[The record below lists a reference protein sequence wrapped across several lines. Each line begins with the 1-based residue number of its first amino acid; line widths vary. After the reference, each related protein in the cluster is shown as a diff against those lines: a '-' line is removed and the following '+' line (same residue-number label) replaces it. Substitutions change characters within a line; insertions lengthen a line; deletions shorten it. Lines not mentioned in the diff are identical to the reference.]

1 MIGMRAICM
10 VALCSALLGCG
21 SSSKSSVT
29 GRWNVVFI
37 STAAQQGQ
45 QGEQTT
51 FTVSLV
57 QNGSGLTGSLTSVV
71 QPSSC
76 FPANP
81 PLSGS
86 ALTGQLTKQGE
97 AMANFHATIQLP
109 GTGSASNPLNLVG
122 DLGTTSG
129 GGLYTLESGV
139 PSSCQ
144 FPTGTFTMNVMP

>member
-1 MIGMRAICM
+1 MSGMRAICL
-10 VALCSALLGCG
+10 VALCSGLLGCG

-29 GRWNVVFI
+29 GRWNVVF
-37 STAAQQGQ
+37 TGAAAQQGQ

-57 QNGSGLTGSLTSVV
+57 QNGTGLTGSLTSLV

-81 PLSGS
+81 PLTGS
-86 ALTGQLTKQGE
+86 ALSGQLTQQGE
-97 AMANFHATIQLP
+97 AIANFHATIQLP
-109 GTGSASNPLNLVG
+109 GTATATNALSLVG

-129 GGLYTLESGV
+129 GEIYTLESGI
-139 PSSCQ
+139 PSGCR
-144 FPTGTFTMNVMP
+144 FPTGTFNMSLMP